1 MPIPAIIGGAVALG
15 QLGAGLYNSYKERES
30 KSKGRA
36 ATRQARNDAASQYGQ
51 MMGDIESYYDQ
62 RGSLGS
68 EADANAY
75 RQAISGYDPNE
86 YIYNRGKFSDTYNK
100 SRDDFLNANYDRIIG
115 DTAATVQHTA
125 AGAGLGRGSGA
136 ATSIADAVV
145 KKNEELYRDA
155 QEAYNADRD
164 FAYKDYNDYATAM
177 QNALNQKRAATES
190 KIALQG
196 NLAQDYYNT
205 MDARQSD
212 LLKLQQD
219 RMATLANYD
228 AAIAGLY

>member
-1 MPIPAIIGGAVALG
+1 MLPAIIGGAVALG
-15 QLGAGLYNSYKERES
+15 NMGAGIYNDYKERES

-36 ATRQARNDAASQYGQ
+36 ATRQARNDAATQYGQ
-51 MMGDIESYYDQ
+51 MMGDIESFYDQ
-62 RGSLGS
+62 RGSLGT

-75 RQAISGYDPNE
+75 RAAIGGYDPNSFV
-86 YIYNRGKFSDTYNK
+86 YNRGQFGYNK
-100 SRDDFLNANYDRIIG
+100 TRDDFLNANYDKIIG

-125 AGAGLGRGSGA
+125 AGAGLGRGTGA

-145 KKNEELYRDA
+145 RKNEELYNDA
-155 QEAYNADRD
+155 QRAYEADRD
-164 FAYKDYNDYATAM
+164 FAYKSYSDYAQAM
-177 QNALNQKRAATES
+177 QDALNQKRAATES

-205 MDARQSD
+205 LDSRQSD

>member
-15 QLGAGLYNSYKERES
+15 QLGAGLYNDYKERES
-30 KSKGRA
+30 KSKGRDY
-36 ATRQARNDAASQYGQ
+36 TRRAKADAAAQYGQ
-51 MMGDIESYYDQ
+51 MMGDIEGYYDQ
-62 RGSLGS
+62 RGSLGT

-75 RQAISGYDPNE
+75 RAAIGGYDPNSFV
-86 YIYNRGKFSDTYNK
+86 YNRGQFGYNK
-100 SRDDFLNANYDRIIG
+100 TRDDFLNANYDKIIG

-136 ATSIADAVV
+136 ATAISDAVV
-145 KKNEELYRDA
+145 RKNEELYNDA
-155 QEAYNADRD
+155 QRAYEADRD
-164 FAYKDYNDYATAM
+164 FAYKNYSDYATAM
-177 QNALNQKRAATES
+177 QDALNQKRAATES

-205 MDARQSD
+205 MDNRQAD

-219 RMATLANYD
+219 RMATLSGYD

>member
-15 QLGAGLYNSYKERES
+15 QLGAGLYNDYKERES
-30 KSKGRA
+30 KSKGRDY
-36 ATRQARNDAASQYGQ
+36 TRRAKADAAAQYGQ
-51 MMGDIESYYDQ
+51 MMGDLEGYYDQ
-62 RGSLGS
+62 RGSLGT

-75 RQAISGYDPNE
+75 RAAIGGYDPNSFV
-86 YIYNRGKFSDTYNK
+86 YNRGQFGYNK
-100 SRDDFLNANYDRIIG
+100 TRDDFINPNYDRIIG

-136 ATSIADAVV
+136 ATAISDAVV
-145 KKNEELYRDA
+145 RKNEELYNDA
-155 QEAYNADRD
+155 QRAYEADRD
-164 FAYKDYNDYATAM
+164 FAYKNYSDYATAM
-177 QNALNQKRAATES
+177 QDALNQKRAATES

-205 MDARQSD
+205 MDNRQSD

-219 RMATLANYD
+219 RMATLSGYD

>member
-1 MPIPAIIGGAVALG
+1 MLPAIIGGAVALG
-15 QLGAGLYNSYKERES
+15 NMGAGIYNDYKERES
-30 KSKGRA
+30 KSKGRK
-36 ATRQARNDAASQYGQ
+36 ATRQARNDAATQYGQ
-51 MMGDIESYYDQ
+51 MMGDIQDFYDQ
-62 RGSLGS
+62 RGSLGT

-75 RQAISGYDPNE
+75 RAAIGGYDPND
-86 YIYNRGKFSDTYNK
+86 YIYKRGEFGDTYNK
-100 SRDDFLNANYDRIIG
+100 TRDDFLNPNYDKIIG

-145 KKNEELYRDA
+145 KKNEELYNDA
-155 QEAYNADRD
+155 QRAYEADRD
-164 FAYKDYNDYATAM
+164 FAYKSYSDYAQAM
-177 QNALNQKRAATES
+177 QDALNQKRAATES

-205 MDARQSD
+205 MDNRQAD

>member
-1 MPIPAIIGGAVALG
+1 MIPALIAAGVAAANIGTS
-15 QLGAGLYNSYKERES
+15 LYNDYKERES
-30 KSKGRA
+30 KQEGRD
-36 ATRQARNDAASQYGQ
+36 ATRQARNDAATQYGA
-51 MMGDIESYYDQ
+51 MMGDIRNYYDQ
-62 RGSLGS
+62 RGSLGT
-68 EADANAY
+68 EQDANAY
-75 RQAISGYDPNE
+75 RAAIGGYDPNSFVYNYQPFE
-86 YIYNRGKFSDTYNK
+86 YKKNRE
-100 SRDDFLNANYDRIIG
+100 DFLNANYDRIIG

-145 KKNEELYRDA
+145 KKNEQLYKDA
-155 QEAYNADRD
+155 QDAYSADRD
-164 FAYKDYNDYATAM
+164 FAYRSYSDYAKAM
-177 QNALNQKRAATES
+177 QDALNQKRLATES

-196 NLAQDYYNT
+196 NLANDYYGT
-205 MDARQSD
+205 MDSRQAD

>member
-1 MPIPAIIGGAVALG
+1 MLPAIIGGAVALG
-15 QLGAGLYNSYKERES
+15 NMGAGIYNDYKERES
-30 KSKGRA
+30 KKDARDFTRRSKADA
-36 ATRQARNDAASQYGQ
+36 ATQYGA
-51 MMGDIESYYDQ
+51 MMGDIGNFYDQ
-62 RGSLGS
+62 RGSLGT

-75 RQAISGYDPNE
+75 RAAIGRYDPNSF
-86 YIYNRGKFSDTYNK
+86 IYNRGHDSGYNK
-100 SRDDFLNANYDRIIG
+100 TRDDFINPNYDKIIG

-125 AGAGLGRGSGA
+125 AGAGLGRGTGA

-145 KKNEELYRDA
+145 RKNEELYNDA
-155 QEAYNADRD
+155 QRAYEADRD
-164 FAYKDYNDYATAM
+164 FAYRNYSDYATAM
-177 QNALNQKRAATES
+177 QDALNQKRAATES

-205 MDARQSD
+205 MDNRQAD

>member
-1 MPIPAIIGGAVALG
+1 MLPAIIGGAVALG
-15 QLGAGLYNSYKERES
+15 NMGAGLYNGYKERES
-30 KSKGRA
+30 KSKGRE
-36 ATRQARNDAASQYGQ
+36 ATRQARNDAATQYGQ
-51 MMGDIESYYDQ
+51 MMGDIESFYDQ
-62 RGSLGS
+62 RGSLGT

-75 RQAISGYDPNE
+75 RAAIGGYDPNSFV
-86 YIYNRGKFSDTYNK
+86 YNRGQFGYNK
-100 SRDDFLNANYDRIIG
+100 TRDDFLNPNYDKIIN

-125 AGAGLGRGSGA
+125 AGAGLGRGTGA

-145 KKNEELYRDA
+145 RKNEELYNDA
-155 QEAYNADRD
+155 QRAYEADRD
-164 FAYKDYNDYATAM
+164 FAYKSYSDYAQAM
-177 QNALNQKRAATES
+177 QDALNQKRAATES

-205 MDARQSD
+205 LDSRQSD

>member
-1 MPIPAIIGGAVALG
+1 MLPAIIGGAVALG
-15 QLGAGLYNSYKERES
+15 NMGAGIYNSYKERES

-36 ATRQARNDAASQYGQ
+36 ATRQARNDAATQYGQ
-51 MMGDIESYYDQ
+51 MMGDIQDFYDQ
-62 RGSLGS
+62 RGSLGT

-75 RQAISGYDPNE
+75 RQAIGGYDPNSFV
-86 YIYNRGKFSDTYNK
+86 YNRGQFGYNK
-100 SRDDFLNANYDRIIG
+100 TRDDFLNPNYDKIIG

-125 AGAGLGRGSGA
+125 AGAGLGRGTGA

-145 KKNEELYRDA
+145 KKNEELYNDA
-155 QEAYNADRD
+155 QRAYEADRD
-164 FAYKDYNDYATAM
+164 FAYKSYSDYAQAM
-177 QNALNQKRAATES
+177 QDALNQKRAATES

-205 MDARQSD
+205 MDSRQSD

>member
-15 QLGAGLYNSYKERES
+15 QLGAGLYNDYKERES
-30 KSKGRA
+30 KSKGRDY
-36 ATRQARNDAASQYGQ
+36 TRRAKADAAAQYGQ
-51 MMGDIESYYDQ
+51 MMGDLEGYYDQ
-62 RGSLGS
+62 RGSLGT

-75 RQAISGYDPNE
+75 RAAIGGYDPNSFV
-86 YIYNRGKFSDTYNK
+86 YNRGQFGYNK
-100 SRDDFLNANYDRIIG
+100 TRDDFLNPNYDRIIG

-136 ATSIADAVV
+136 ATAISDAVV
-145 KKNEELYRDA
+145 RKNEELYNDA
-155 QEAYNADRD
+155 QRAYEADRD
-164 FAYKDYNDYATAM
+164 FAYKNYSDYATAM
-177 QNALNQKRAATES
+177 QDALNQKRAATES

-205 MDARQSD
+205 MDNRQSD

-219 RMATLANYD
+219 RMATLSGYD

>member
-1 MPIPAIIGGAVALG
+1 MLPAIIGGAVALG
-15 QLGAGLYNSYKERES
+15 NMGAGIYNDYKERES

-36 ATRQARNDAASQYGQ
+36 ATRQARNDAATQYGQ
-51 MMGDIESYYDQ
+51 MMGDIQDFYDQ
-62 RGSLGS
+62 RGSLGT

-75 RQAISGYDPNE
+75 RAAIGGYNPND
-86 YIYNRGKFSDTYNK
+86 YIYKRGEFGDTYNK
-100 SRDDFLNANYDRIIG
+100 TRDDFINPNYDRIIG

-125 AGAGLGRGSGA
+125 AGAGLGRGTGA

-145 KKNEELYRDA
+145 KKNEELYNDA
-155 QEAYNADRD
+155 QRAYEADRD
-164 FAYKDYNDYATAM
+164 FAYKSYSDYAQAM
-177 QNALNQKRAATES
+177 QDALNQKRAATES

-205 MDARQSD
+205 MDNRQAD

-219 RMATLANYD
+219 KMATLANYD

>member
-15 QLGAGLYNSYKERES
+15 QLGAGLYNDYKERES
-30 KSKGRA
+30 KKDARDYTRRSKA
-36 ATRQARNDAASQYGQ
+36 DAAAQYGQ
-51 MMGDIESYYDQ
+51 MMGDLEGYYDQ
-62 RGSLGS
+62 RGSLGT

-75 RQAISGYDPNE
+75 RAAIGGYDPNSFV
-86 YIYNRGKFSDTYNK
+86 YNRGQFGYDKT
-100 SRDDFLNANYDRIIG
+100 RDDFLNPNYDRIIG

-145 KKNEELYRDA
+145 RKNEELYNDA
-155 QEAYNADRD
+155 QRAYEADRD
-164 FAYKDYNDYATAM
+164 FAYRKYSDYATAM
-177 QNALNQKRAATES
+177 QDALNQKRAATES

-205 MDARQSD
+205 MDNRQSD

-219 RMATLANYD
+219 RMATLSGYD

>member
-1 MPIPAIIGGAVALG
+1 MLPAIIGGAVALG
-15 QLGAGLYNSYKERES
+15 NMGAGIYNDYKERES
-30 KSKGRA
+30 KSKGRK
-36 ATRQARNDAASQYGQ
+36 ATRQARNDAATQYGQ
-51 MMGDIESYYDQ
+51 MMGDIQDFYDQ
-62 RGSLGS
+62 RGSLGT

-75 RQAISGYDPNE
+75 RAAIGGYDPND
-86 YIYNRGKFSDTYNK
+86 YIYKRGEFGDTYNK
-100 SRDDFLNANYDRIIG
+100 TRDDFINPNYDRIIG

-125 AGAGLGRGSGA
+125 AGAGLGRGTGA

-145 KKNEELYRDA
+145 KKNEELYNDA
-155 QEAYNADRD
+155 QRAYEADRD
-164 FAYKDYNDYATAM
+164 FAYKSYSDYAQAM
-177 QNALNQKRAATES
+177 QDALNQKRAATES

-205 MDARQSD
+205 MDNRQAD

>member
-1 MPIPAIIGGAVALG
+1 MIPAIIGGAVALG
-15 QLGAGLYNSYKERES
+15 NMGASIYNDYKERES
-30 KSKGRA
+30 KREGRS
-36 ATRQARNDAASQYGQ
+36 ATRRAKNDAAAQYGQ
-51 MMGDIESYYDQ
+51 MMGDLESYYDQ
-62 RGSLGS
+62 RGSLGT

-75 RQAISGYDPNE
+75 RAAIGGYDPNSFV
-86 YIYNRGKFSDTYNK
+86 YDRGQFEYNK
-100 SRDDFLNANYDRIIG
+100 TRDDFLNANYDKIIG

-155 QEAYNADRD
+155 NEAYNADRD
-164 FAYKDYNDYATAM
+164 FAYKNYSDYATAM
-177 QNALNQKRAATES
+177 QEALNQKRAATES

-205 MDARQSD
+205 MDNRQSD

-219 RMATLANYD
+219 RMATLAGYD

>member
-1 MPIPAIIGGAVALG
+1 MLPAIIGGAVALG
-15 QLGAGLYNSYKERES
+15 NMGAGIYNDYKERES
-30 KSKGRA
+30 KSKGRD
-36 ATRQARNDAASQYGQ
+36 ATRQARRDAATQYGE
-51 MMGDIESYYDQ
+51 MMGDIQNFYDQ
-62 RGSLGS
+62 RGSLGT

-75 RQAISGYDPNE
+75 RAAIGGYDPNSFV
-86 YIYNRGKFSDTYNK
+86 YNRGQFGYNK
-100 SRDDFLNANYDRIIG
+100 TRDDFLNANYDRIIG

-145 KKNEELYRDA
+145 RKNEELYNDA
-155 QEAYNADRD
+155 QRAYEADRD
-164 FAYKDYNDYATAM
+164 FAYRSYSDYAQAM
-177 QNALNQKRAATES
+177 QDALNQKRAATES

-205 MDARQSD
+205 MDNRQAD

-219 RMATLANYD
+219 RMATLSNYD

>member
-15 QLGAGLYNSYKERES
+15 QLGAGLYNDYKERES
-30 KSKGRA
+30 KSKGRDY
-36 ATRQARNDAASQYGQ
+36 TRRAKADAAAQYGQ
-51 MMGDIESYYDQ
+51 MMGDLEGYYDQ
-62 RGSLGS
+62 RGSLGT
-68 EADANAY
+68 AQDVTDY
-75 RQAISGYDPNE
+75 KKAIAGYDPNKF
-86 YIYNRGKFSDTYNK
+86 IYERGDFGDTYNK
-100 SRDDFLNANYDRIIG
+100 TRDDFINPNYDRIIG

-136 ATSIADAVV
+136 ATAIADAVV
-145 KKNEELYRDA
+145 RKNEELYNDA
-155 QEAYNADRD
+155 QRAYEADRD
-164 FAYKDYNDYATAM
+164 FAYRKYSDYATAM
-177 QNALNQKRAATES
+177 QDALNQKRAATES

-205 MDARQSD
+205 MDNRQSD

-219 RMATLANYD
+219 RMATLSGYD

>member
-15 QLGAGLYNSYKERES
+15 QLGAGLYNDYKERES
-30 KSKGRA
+30 KSKGRDY
-36 ATRQARNDAASQYGQ
+36 TRRAKADAAAQYGQ
-51 MMGDIESYYDQ
+51 MMGDIEGYYDQ
-62 RGSLGS
+62 RGSLGT

-75 RQAISGYDPNE
+75 RAAISGYDPNSFV
-86 YIYNRGKFSDTYNK
+86 YNRGQFGYNK
-100 SRDDFLNANYDRIIG
+100 TRDDFLNANYDRIIG
-115 DTAATVQHTA
+115 DTAAAVQHTA

-145 KKNEELYRDA
+145 RKNEELYNDA
-155 QEAYNADRD
+155 QRAYEADRD
-164 FAYKDYNDYATAM
+164 FAYRNYSDYATAM
-177 QNALNQKRAATES
+177 QDALNQKRAATES

-205 MDARQSD
+205 MDNRQSD

-219 RMATLANYD
+219 RMATLSGYD

>member
-1 MPIPAIIGGAVALG
+1 MLPAIIGGAVALG
-15 QLGAGLYNSYKERES
+15 QLGAGLYNDYKERES
-30 KSKGRA
+30 KSKGRDY
-36 ATRQARNDAASQYGQ
+36 TRRAKADAAAQYGQ
-51 MMGDIESYYDQ
+51 MMGDIEGYYDQ
-62 RGSLGS
+62 RGSLGT

-75 RQAISGYDPNE
+75 RAAIGGYDPNSFV
-86 YIYNRGKFSDTYNK
+86 YNRGQFGYGKT
-100 SRDDFLNANYDRIIG
+100 RDDFLNANYDKIIG

-145 KKNEELYRDA
+145 RKNEELYNDA
-155 QEAYNADRD
+155 QRAYEADRD
-164 FAYKDYNDYATAM
+164 FAYKNYSDYATAM
-177 QNALNQKRAATES
+177 QDALNQKRAATES

-196 NLAQDYYNT
+196 NLAQDYYDT
-205 MDARQSD
+205 MDNRQAD

-219 RMATLANYD
+219 RMATLSNYD

>member
-1 MPIPAIIGGAVALG
+1 MLPAIIGGAVALG
-15 QLGAGLYNSYKERES
+15 NMGAGIYNDYKERES

-36 ATRQARNDAASQYGQ
+36 ATRQARNDAATQYGQ
-51 MMGDIESYYDQ
+51 MMGDIENFYDQ
-62 RGSLGS
+62 RGSLGT

-75 RQAISGYDPNE
+75 RAAIGGYDPNSFV
-86 YIYNRGKFSDTYNK
+86 YNRGQFGYNK
-100 SRDDFLNANYDRIIG
+100 TRDDFLNANYDRIIG

-125 AGAGLGRGSGA
+125 AGAGLGRGTGA

-145 KKNEELYRDA
+145 RKNEELYNDA
-155 QEAYNADRD
+155 QRAYEADRD
-164 FAYKDYNDYATAM
+164 FAYRSYSDYATAM
-177 QNALNQKRAATES
+177 QDALNQKRAATES

-205 MDARQSD
+205 MDNRQAD

>member
-1 MPIPAIIGGAVALG
+1 MLPAIIGGAVALG
-15 QLGAGLYNSYKERES
+15 NMGAGLYNDYKERES
-30 KSKGRA
+30 KKDARDYTRRSKA
-36 ATRQARNDAASQYGQ
+36 DATSQYDQ
-51 MMGDIESYYDQ
+51 MMGDLENFYKQ
-62 RGSLGS
+62 RGSLGT

-75 RQAISGYDPNE
+75 RAAIGGYDPNSFV
-86 YIYNRGKFSDTYNK
+86 YNRGQFGYDKT
-100 SRDDFLNANYDRIIG
+100 RDDFLNANYDRIIG

-145 KKNEELYRDA
+145 KKNEELYNDA
-155 QEAYNADRD
+155 QRAYEADRD
-164 FAYKDYNDYATAM
+164 FAYRNYSDYATAM
-177 QNALNQKRAATES
+177 QDALNQKRAATES

-205 MDARQSD
+205 MDSRQAD

>member
-1 MPIPAIIGGAVALG
+1 MLPAIIGGAVALG
-15 QLGAGLYNSYKERES
+15 NMGAGIYNDYKERES

-36 ATRQARNDAASQYGQ
+36 ATRQARNDAATQYGQ
-51 MMGDIESYYDQ
+51 MMGDIENFYDQ
-62 RGSLGS
+62 RGSLGT

-75 RQAISGYDPNE
+75 RAAIGGYDPND
-86 YIYNRGKFSDTYNK
+86 YIYKRGQFADTYNK
-100 SRDDFLNANYDRIIG
+100 TRDDFINPNYDRIIG

-145 KKNEELYRDA
+145 RKNEELYNDA
-155 QEAYNADRD
+155 QRAYEADRD
-164 FAYKDYNDYATAM
+164 FAYKSYSDYAQAM
-177 QNALNQKRAATES
+177 QDALNQKRAATES

-205 MDARQSD
+205 MDNRQAD

-219 RMATLANYD
+219 KMATLANYD

>member
-1 MPIPAIIGGAVALG
+1 MLPAIIGGAVALG
-15 QLGAGLYNSYKERES
+15 NMGAGLYNDYKERES
-30 KSKGRA
+30 KKDARDYTRRSKA
-36 ATRQARNDAASQYGQ
+36 DAASQYDQ
-51 MMGDIESYYDQ
+51 MMGDIENFYDQ
-62 RGSLGS
+62 RGSLGT

-75 RQAISGYDPNE
+75 RAAIGGYDPNSFV
-86 YIYNRGKFSDTYNK
+86 YNRGQFGYNK
-100 SRDDFLNANYDRIIG
+100 TRDDFINPNYDKIIG

-125 AGAGLGRGSGA
+125 AGAGLGRGTGA

-145 KKNEELYRDA
+145 RKNEELYNDA
-155 QEAYNADRD
+155 QRAYEADRD
-164 FAYKDYNDYATAM
+164 FAYRNYSDYATAM
-177 QNALNQKRAATES
+177 QDALNQKRAATES

-205 MDARQSD
+205 MDNRQAD

>member
-1 MPIPAIIGGAVALG
+1 MLPAIIGGAVALG
-15 QLGAGLYNSYKERES
+15 NMGAGIYNDYKERES
-30 KSKGRA
+30 KKDARDFTRRSKADA
-36 ATRQARNDAASQYGQ
+36 ATQYGA
-51 MMGDIESYYDQ
+51 MMGDIGNFYDQ
-62 RGSLGS
+62 RGSLGT

-75 RQAISGYDPNE
+75 RAAIGRYDPNSF
-86 YIYNRGKFSDTYNK
+86 IYNRGQFGYNK
-100 SRDDFLNANYDRIIG
+100 TRDDFINPNYDKIIG

-125 AGAGLGRGSGA
+125 AGAGLGRGTGA

-145 KKNEELYRDA
+145 RKNEELYNDA
-155 QEAYNADRD
+155 QRAYEADRD
-164 FAYKDYNDYATAM
+164 FAYRNYSDYATAM
-177 QNALNQKRAATES
+177 QDALNQKRAATES

-205 MDARQSD
+205 MDNRQAD

>member
-1 MPIPAIIGGAVALG
+1 MLPAIIGGAVALG
-15 QLGAGLYNSYKERES
+15 NMGAGIYNDYKERES

-36 ATRQARNDAASQYGQ
+36 ATRQARNDAATQYGQ
-51 MMGDIESYYDQ
+51 MMGDIQDFYDQ
-62 RGSLGS
+62 RGSLGT

-75 RQAISGYDPNE
+75 RAAIGGYDPNSFV
-86 YIYNRGKFSDTYNK
+86 YNRGQFGYNK
-100 SRDDFLNANYDRIIG
+100 TRDDFLNANYDKIIG

-125 AGAGLGRGSGA
+125 AGAGLGRGTGA

-145 KKNEELYRDA
+145 RKNEELYNDA
-155 QEAYNADRD
+155 QRAYEADRD
-164 FAYKDYNDYATAM
+164 FAYKSYSDYAQAM
-177 QNALNQKRAATES
+177 QDALNQKRAATES

-205 MDARQSD
+205 LDSRQSD

>member
-1 MPIPAIIGGAVALG
+1 MLPAIIGGAVALG
-15 QLGAGLYNSYKERES
+15 NMGAGIYNDYKERES
-30 KSKGRA
+30 KSKGRS
-36 ATRQARNDAASQYGQ
+36 ATRQARNEAATQYGQ
-51 MMGDIESYYDQ
+51 MMGDIENFYDQ
-62 RGSLGS
+62 RGSLGT

-75 RQAISGYDPNE
+75 RAAIGGYDPNSFV
-86 YIYNRGKFSDTYNK
+86 YNRGQFGYNK
-100 SRDDFLNANYDRIIG
+100 TRDDFLNANYDKIIG
-115 DTAATVQHTA
+115 DTVATVQHTA
-125 AGAGLGRGSGA
+125 AGAGLGRGTGA

-145 KKNEELYRDA
+145 RKNEELYNDA
-155 QEAYNADRD
+155 QRAYEADRD
-164 FAYKDYNDYATAM
+164 FAYKSYSDYAQAM
-177 QNALNQKRAATES
+177 QDALNQKRAATES

-205 MDARQSD
+205 LDSRQSD

>member
-1 MPIPAIIGGAVALG
+1 MLPAIIGGAVALG
-15 QLGAGLYNSYKERES
+15 NMGAGIYNDYKERES

-36 ATRQARNDAASQYGQ
+36 ATRQARNDAATQYGQ
-51 MMGDIESYYDQ
+51 MMGDIQDFYDQ
-62 RGSLGS
+62 RGSLGT

-75 RQAISGYDPNE
+75 RAAIGGYDPNSFV
-86 YIYNRGKFSDTYNK
+86 YNRGQFGYNK
-100 SRDDFLNANYDRIIG
+100 TRDDFLNANYDKIIG

-145 KKNEELYRDA
+145 RKNEELYNDA
-155 QEAYNADRD
+155 QRAYEADRD
-164 FAYKDYNDYATAM
+164 FAYKSYSDYAQAM
-177 QNALNQKRAATES
+177 QDALNQKRAATES

-205 MDARQSD
+205 MDSKQSD

>member
-15 QLGAGLYNSYKERES
+15 NMGAGIYNDYKERES
-30 KSKGRA
+30 KRKGRA
-36 ATRQARNDAASQYGQ
+36 ATRQARNDAAAQYGQ
-51 MMGDIESYYDQ
+51 MMGDIESFYDQ
-62 RGSLGS
+62 RGSLGT

-75 RQAISGYDPNE
+75 RAAIGGYDPNSFV
-86 YIYNRGKFSDTYNK
+86 YNRGQFGYNK
-100 SRDDFLNANYDRIIG
+100 TRDDFLNANYDRIIG

-125 AGAGLGRGSGA
+125 AGAGLGRGTGA

-145 KKNEELYRDA
+145 RKNEELYNDA
-155 QEAYNADRD
+155 QRAYEADRD
-164 FAYKDYNDYATAM
+164 FAYKSYSDYATAM
-177 QNALNQKRAATES
+177 QDALNQKRAATES

-205 MDARQSD
+205 MDSRQAD

-219 RMATLANYD
+219 KMATLSGYD

>member
-1 MPIPAIIGGAVALG
+1 MLPAIIGGAVALG
-15 QLGAGLYNSYKERES
+15 NMGAGIYNDYKERES

-36 ATRQARNDAASQYGQ
+36 ATRQARNDAATQYGQ
-51 MMGDIESYYDQ
+51 MMGDIQDFYDQ
-62 RGSLGS
+62 RGSLGT

-75 RQAISGYDPNE
+75 RAAIGGYDPNSFV
-86 YIYNRGKFSDTYNK
+86 YNRGQFGYNK
-100 SRDDFLNANYDRIIG
+100 TRDDFLNANYDKIIG

-125 AGAGLGRGSGA
+125 AGAGLGRGTGA

-145 KKNEELYRDA
+145 RKNEELYNDA
-155 QEAYNADRD
+155 QRAYEADRD
-164 FAYKDYNDYATAM
+164 FAYKSYSDYAQAM
-177 QNALNQKRAATES
+177 QDALNQKRAATES

-205 MDARQSD
+205 MDSKQSD

>member
-15 QLGAGLYNSYKERES
+15 QLGAGLYNDYKERES
-30 KSKGRA
+30 KSKGRDY
-36 ATRQARNDAASQYGQ
+36 TRRAKADAAAQYGQ
-51 MMGDIESYYDQ
+51 MMGDIEGYYDQ
-62 RGSLGS
+62 RGSLGT

-75 RQAISGYDPNE
+75 RAAIGGYDPNSFV
-86 YIYNRGKFSDTYNK
+86 YNRGQFGYNK
-100 SRDDFLNANYDRIIG
+100 TRDDFLNANYDRIIG

-136 ATSIADAVV
+136 ATAISDAVV
-145 KKNEELYRDA
+145 RKNEELYNDA
-155 QEAYNADRD
+155 QRAYEADRD
-164 FAYKDYNDYATAM
+164 FAYRNYSDYATAM
-177 QNALNQKRAATES
+177 QDALNQKRAATES

-205 MDARQSD
+205 MDNRQSD

-219 RMATLANYD
+219 RMATLSGYD

>member
-15 QLGAGLYNSYKERES
+15 QLGAGLYNDYKERES
-30 KSKGRA
+30 KSKGRDY
-36 ATRQARNDAASQYGQ
+36 TRRAKADAAAQYGQ
-51 MMGDIESYYDQ
+51 MMGDIEGYYDQ
-62 RGSLGS
+62 RGSLGT

-75 RQAISGYDPNE
+75 REAIGGYDPNSFV
-86 YIYNRGKFSDTYNK
+86 YNRGQFGYNK
-100 SRDDFLNANYDRIIG
+100 TRDDFLNANYDRIIG

-136 ATSIADAVV
+136 ATTIADAVV
-145 KKNEELYRDA
+145 RKNEELYNDA
-155 QEAYNADRD
+155 QRAYEADRD
-164 FAYKDYNDYATAM
+164 FAYRNYSDYATAM
-177 QNALNQKRAATES
+177 QDALNQKRAATES

-205 MDARQSD
+205 MDNRQSD

-219 RMATLANYD
+219 RMATLSGYD